1 MFSLIIAFFW
11 FFIIFCFIVNFS
23 YEGMENLRLQMKII
37 QNCNMVIVL
46 TFVLGFITSSIIDIS
61 KFVDRKLFKIKES
74 GD

>member
-1 MFSLIIAFFW
+1 
-11 FFIIFCFIVNFS
+11 
-23 YEGMENLRLQMKII
+23 
-37 QNCNMVIVL
+37 L